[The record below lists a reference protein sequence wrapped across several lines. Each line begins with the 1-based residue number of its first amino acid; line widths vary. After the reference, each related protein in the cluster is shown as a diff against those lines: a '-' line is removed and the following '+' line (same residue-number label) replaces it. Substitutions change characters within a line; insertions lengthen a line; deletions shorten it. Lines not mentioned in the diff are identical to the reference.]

1 MSASLLS
8 FDQMGRG
15 ARACLVPG
23 LAVLVFSFVM
33 GALAHQAQWSLP
45 YLVAFCLGITGA
57 SVQAIALQMWSNSAD
72 LMPILVAGFAVHL
85 RYALIAASLRGVLA
99 ELPFFRKAFALHMT
113 SDSSWAMTIADERRN
128 EGTTPAFL
136 FGGSLV
142 IISAYT
148 LGNVG
153 GYFAALD
160 MADIRRWGLD
170 FAILGVF
177 LCLLIALWR
186 SARADLLPWF
196 VAALVACLT
205 KNALSGGWYMVAGA
219 LAGALAAGA
228 AALHADRK
236 ARAAAAAEG
245 AGAVERT

>member
-8 FDQMGRG
+8 LDQMGRG

-33 GALAHQAQWSLP
+33 GALAHQLNWSLP
-45 YLVAFCLGITGA
+45 YIVVFCLGVAGA
-57 SVQAIALQMWSNSAD
+57 SVQAIALQMWGSSTD
-72 LMPILVAGFAVHL
+72 LVPILVAGFAVHL
-85 RYALIAASLRGVLA
+85 RYALIAASLRGILA
-99 ELPFFRKAFALHMT
+99 DVPFLRKAFALHMT

-128 EGTTPAFL
+128 KGTAPAFL

-142 IISAYT
+142 IMGCYT

-160 MADIRRWGLD
+160 MADVRRYGLD

-196 VAALVACLT
+196 VAAVVACLT
-205 KNALSGGWYMVAGA
+205 KNALSGGWYMVVGA
-219 LAGALAAGA
+219 LAGALAAGGMA
-228 AALHADRK
+228 MHAGRK
-236 ARAAAAAEG
+236 ARAAAAASEQP
-245 AGAVERT
+245 